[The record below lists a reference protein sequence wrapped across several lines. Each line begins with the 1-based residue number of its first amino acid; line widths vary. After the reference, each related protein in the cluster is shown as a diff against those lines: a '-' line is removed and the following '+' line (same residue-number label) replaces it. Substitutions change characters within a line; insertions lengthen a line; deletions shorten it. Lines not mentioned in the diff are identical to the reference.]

1 MLKHDFSHLM
11 SHSANDSFLFAL
23 HLAVGVLDK
32 FPFSLAAQKKQS
44 YYTKPVVTGLSCVSY
59 TVSRKIHEGV
69 RVGVI

>member
-1 MLKHDFSHLM
+1 MLKRDLSHLV
-11 SHSANDSFLFAL
+11 SHTANDSFLSAV

-44 YYTKPVVTGLSCVSY
+44 DHTKAIVTRLSCVPY
-59 TVSRKIHEGV
+59 TVSQKVHEGV